1 MIYQRAWAGQA
12 DSGRRKRAEG
22 KELLLAY
29 SGSGD
34 GGGLQKARGNFGKGQ
49 GFGEEEGSNLP
60 IRKQKVE
67 KWLNVVK
74 QYWTQKL

>member
-1 MIYQRAWAGQA
+1 MEGERG
-12 DSGRRKRAEG
+12 AEG
-22 KELLLAY
+22 KELLLAH
-29 SGSGD
+29 SERGE
-34 GGGLQKARGNFGKGQ
+34 GGGLQKTRQNFGKGQ
-49 GFGEEEGSNLP
+49 GFREEEGSNLP